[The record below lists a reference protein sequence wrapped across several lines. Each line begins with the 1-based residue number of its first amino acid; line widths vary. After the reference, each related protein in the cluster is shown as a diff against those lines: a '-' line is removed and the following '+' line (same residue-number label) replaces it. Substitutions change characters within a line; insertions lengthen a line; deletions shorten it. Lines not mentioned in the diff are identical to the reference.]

1 MGRPKW
7 IPDEL
12 TCKKAKD
19 MASRGLTILQIADCL
34 GVSHTTIYERQNEFP
49 EFAEAIKRGR
59 SQGIKEVANALF
71 DKAVGGD
78 TTSMIFYPKK
88 RDRESWGDE
97 YIDPV
102 KEIPPINIIVDSNAI
117 NQASK

>member
-59 SQGIKEVANALF
+59 SQGIKEVA
-71 DKAVGGD
+71 
-78 TTSMIFYPKK
+78 K

-117 NQASK
+117 NQAAK